1 MDQVKNGDTVKVHY
15 TGKLEN
21 GEVFDSSRDRQPLEF
36 VVGSGTLLPGIEN
49 GVIGMTVGESKTI
62 EITPEEGFGP
72 KYEELIVKVMR
83 SEFPEYI
90 VPKIGQRMQI
100 KQPDGK
106 VIVVTITDMDDDTV
120 TLDANHPLAGCT
132 LYFDIELLEIAH

>member
-21 GEVFDSSRDRQPLEF
+21 GEVFDSSRDRQPIEF

-49 GVIGMTVGESKTI
+49 GVIGMSVGESKTI
-62 EITPEEGFGP
+62 EISPEEGFGP
-72 KYEELIVKVMR
+72 KHEELIVKVMR

-90 VPKIGQRMQI
+90 VPKLGQRMQI
-100 KQPDGK
+100 KQPDGR
-106 VIVVTITDMDDDTV
+106 VIVVTITDMDDETV
-120 TLDANHPLAGCT
+120 TLDANHPLAGCK
-132 LYFDIELLEIAH
+132 LFFDIELMEIVH